1 MRGLVYSSISL
12 LPMAVVI
19 RNRVKGRQMKED
31 YKKKYFGEK
40 SVKELKDLELSITPM
55 LREIHDQVYE

>member
-1 MRGLVYSSISL
+1 
-12 LPMAVVI
+12 MAVVI
-19 RNRVKGRQMKED
+19 RNRVKGWRMKED